1 MNKELLEKII
11 TKKGKIKQSFVAV
24 EELAELQQAVSKAV
38 RFDCGDKFVP
48 LEIKRNIT
56 EEIADVMICIE
67 QIKMMYGISDDDIEA
82 WIECKLERLEDR
94 YL

>member
-1 MNKELLEKII
+1 MNKELLKKII

-38 RFDCGDKFVP
+38 RLDCGDKFVP
-48 LEIKRNIT
+48 LEIKRNIM

-67 QIKMMYGISDDDIEA
+67 QIKMMYLISDADIQA
-82 WIECKLERLEDR
+82 WIDSKLDRLEER